1 MKYWFWVILGVF
13 LVIFGARQ
21 KPKIRTR
28 RLKGSVTG
36 IGDDGTVHVTY
47 YDGEVM
53 YYAHFS
59 PLQIPSYK
67 PPEIGAAA
75 QVIVP
80 AERAGEPITMMLT
93 RSRLKQPALSLP
105 TAGQARFFMI
115 AGAVCI
121 VTGLLAALFEV

>member
-1 MKYWFWVILGVF
+1 MKYWFWVVLGVF
-13 LVIFGARQ
+13 LVILGAVQ

-28 RLKGSVTG
+28 RLK
-36 IGDDGTVHVTY
+36 
-47 YDGEVM
+47 GEVM

-105 TAGQARFFMI
+105 TAGQTRFFII